1 MSSRSVPVMWVA
13 SAPLSLVLILF
24 FFEQKTA
31 YEMRIID
38 WSSDVCSSDLMTYQ
52 FHVANGKLSGLLF
65 QRSCDLGLGF
75 AFNVFSAALLI
86 RMLAQ
91 QCDMEAGELVWNGGD
106 VHLYL
111 NHAVLVEE
119 QLSRIPCGAPT
130 LHLAR
135 RPTSIF
141 DYRIEDFEVR
151 NYHPQSHIPAPVAV

>member
-1 MSSRSVPVMWVA
+1 
-13 SAPLSLVLILF
+13 
-24 FFEQKTA
+24 
-31 YEMRIID
+31 
-38 WSSDVCSSDLMTYQ
+38 
-52 FHVANGKLSGLLF
+52 
-65 QRSCDLGLGF
+65 
-75 AFNVFSAALLI
+75 
-86 RMLAQ
+86 MLAQ

-135 RPTSIF
+135 RPTSLF

-151 NYHPQSHIPAPVAV
+151 NYHPQSHIPARSAEHTSELRSLMRISYAGFCLKKKKKIIQKQQTQ